1 MIWKSGATALTVA
14 RRVCDLTNN
23 KLKKLPAAL
32 GRLSMLTSLTLD
44 SNHLKALPAELC
56 NLVRLEILSCGHNGL
71 LSLPENI
78 GALTKLKKLLLAG
91 APLSRS
97 ARSPKHLRLAASP

>member
-78 GALTKLKKLLLAG
+78 GALAKLKKLLLAG
-91 APLSRS
+91 APLSR
-97 ARSPKHLRLAASP
+97 

>member
-1 MIWKSGATALTVA
+1 MAPLHITVS

-71 LSLPENI
+71 LSLPESI

-91 APLSRS
+91 APLSRG
-97 ARSPKHLRLAASP
+97 ARSPNHRPLAASP

>member
-1 MIWKSGATALTVA
+1 
-14 RRVCDLTNN
+14 
-23 KLKKLPAAL
+23 
-32 GRLSMLTSLTLD
+32 MLTSLSLD
-44 SNHLKALPAELC
+44 SNHLKALPNELC

-91 APLSRS
+91 EPLSPQ
-97 ARSPKHLRLAASP
+97 ALSPKP

>member
-1 MIWKSGATALTVA
+1 MSVQPIARCRCTHHPLVA

-23 KLKKLPAAL
+23 KLKKLPAPL
-32 GRLSMLTSLTLD
+32 GRLSMLTSLTLE
-44 SNHLKALPAELC
+44 SNHLKALPEQLC

-91 APLSRS
+91 EPSR
-97 ARSPKHLRLAASP
+97 PKP